1 MVANGAGLGLAT
13 NDMLTDAGGKPANF
27 MDIRTTARSFDIARG
42 VEMLL
47 SDPQVQVILLNIHG
61 GGMTAADT
69 VAEGV
74 NFAYSRAKRKLPVVA
89 HCRSQRR
96 MGHQHTSRPE
106 SAG

>member
-1 MVANGAGLGLAT
+1 M
-13 NDMLTDAGGKPANF
+13 
-27 MDIRTTARSFDIARG
+27 ARSFDIARG

-47 SDPQVQVILLNIHG
+47 SDPQVQVLLLNIHG

-89 HCRSQRR
+89 HIA
-96 MGHQHTSRPE
+96 GHNAEWGTNILKDRKVPVETFNTMSGAINRVVE
-106 SAG
+106 IAKTGRAR